1 MAILTFQEAFKKSRL
16 KHLQR
21 HYSTMRYPSFT
32 FTLPDWLMN
41 FSPRETSFPE
51 IQSRME
57 LAIELSRLNVVHE
70 TGGPFAAAIFDINSH
85 QLLAPGVN
93 IVVPARCSI
102 LHAEIVAIMTA
113 QRIVDHFTLG
123 SDPAVDYEM
132 VVSTE
137 PCAMCFG
144 AIPWSGI
151 RRLVCGA
158 RREDAE
164 RIGFDE
170 GPKPVNWVESLEN
183 RGIVVTRDVCREQ
196 AASVLQD
203 YHESGGIIY
212 TGHKSTI

>member
-1 MAILTFQEAFKKSRL
+1 
-16 KHLQR
+16 
-21 HYSTMRYPSFT
+21 MRYPSFT

-41 FSPRETSFPE
+41 YSPHETSFPE
-51 IQSRME
+51 IESRMR
-57 LAIELSRLNVVHE
+57 LVIELSRLNVVHE
-70 TGGPFAAAIFDINSH
+70 TGGPFGAAIFDMNSH
-85 QLLAPGVN
+85 RLLAPGVN

-113 QRIVDHFTLG
+113 QRMVGHFTLG

-151 RRLVCGA
+151 RRLTCGA

-170 GPKPVNWVESLEN
+170 GPKPVNWVESLES
-183 RGIVVTRDVCREQ
+183 RGISVVRDVCREQ
-196 AASVLQD
+196 AAAVLQI

-212 TGHKSTI
+212 NTQQSYN